1 MCTVTFIP
9 AGDKIYITS
18 NRDEKHWRSSAFPP
32 AVYPYTSG
40 KLLFPKDGDAGG
52 TWIAAH
58 ENGNAMVFLNGG
70 FVRHRSKPPY
80 RKSRGLILLDLLD
93 SINPLIGFKM
103 KSLLQIEPFTAVI
116 WNAGQLFECR
126 WDGEKKY
133 TTELPAAE
141 PHIWSSV
148 TLYDEAV
155 VKKRKSWFTEWLKQ
169 PRQAEHPEP
178 EDILHFHQFTGDGDA
193 HNDLLMNRNG
203 QVFTVSVTQLTL
215 TDEETHMHYLDLKNS
230 KAFTQH
236 LIVEKSMAG
245 R

>member
-18 NRDEKHWRSSAFPP
+18 NRDEKQWRSPAFPP
-32 AVYPYTSG
+32 AIYPYASG

-70 FVRHRSKPPY
+70 FVRHIPRPPY
-80 RKSRGLILLDLLD
+80 RKSRGLVLLDLLD
-93 SINPLIGFKM
+93 SINPLLGFKM
-103 KSLLQIEPFTAVI
+103 ASLQQIEPFTAVI
-116 WNAGQLFECR
+116 WNAWQLYECR
-126 WDGEKKY
+126 WDGEKKH
-133 TTELPAAE
+133 TTELPAVE

-148 TLYDEAV
+148 TLYEEAV
-155 VKKRKSWFTEWLKQ
+155 IAKRTHWFREWLTRHSQ
-169 PRQAEHPEP
+169 PEHS
-178 EDILHFHQFTGDGDA
+178 DILHFHQFTGDGDA
-193 HNDLLMNRNG
+193 HNDLLMDRNG

-215 TDEETHMHYLDLKNS
+215 TGERSGIHYLDLKKN
-230 KAFTQH
+230 KVFTQH
-236 LIVEKSMAG
+236 LTVEKSMAG